1 MLRCTGVAA
10 NCANYS
16 SSKGQVQPPA
26 VQTGAA
32 ISSSTLSQSQLQLLK
47 QQAITGGTYWAAG
60 SCPTSA
66 SLGSTAGYPVY
77 VEGPC
82 DLSVASNA
90 VINSAASPGA
100 LVIANGTFT
109 MTGSSTF
116 YGLLYLV
123 NLQGSSGNVLSVQG
137 NATVQGAVA
146 IDGLGSASLGSSKTN
161 LVYDQRA
168 AGLLQGSAGAVI
180 NKSTWRELPSN
191 TP

>member
-1 MLRCTGVAA
+1 
-10 NCANYS
+10 
-16 SSKGQVQPPA
+16 
-26 VQTGAA
+26 
-32 ISSSTLSQSQLQLLK
+32 
-47 QQAITGGTYWAAG
+47 
-60 SCPTSA
+60 
-66 SLGSTAGYPVY
+66 
-77 VEGPC
+77 
-82 DLSVASNA
+82 
-90 VINSAASPGA
+90 
-100 LVIANGTFT
+100 